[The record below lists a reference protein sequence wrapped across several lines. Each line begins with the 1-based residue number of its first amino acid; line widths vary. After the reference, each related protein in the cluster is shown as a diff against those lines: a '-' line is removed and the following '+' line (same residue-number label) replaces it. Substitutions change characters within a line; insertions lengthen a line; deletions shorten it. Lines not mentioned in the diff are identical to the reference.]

1 MFIKDKFWILWLK
14 CYSFSQCGFAQVSSV
29 QLLSPVRLFVTSWTA
44 ACQASLAIT
53 NRACSYS
60 WPLSQWH
67 HPTIS
72 SSVTP
77 FSSCLQSLPTSG
89 SFTVSQFFISGGQSI
104 GASASASVLLMNIQA
119 WFPLGL
125 AGLISLQ
132 SKGLSRVFSSTTVW
146 KHHFLGAQP
155 FSQCISTYINIVL
168 YDKNNVDVMCVTN
181 TRHQQWKDNVKKKF
195 TFTYICINSNSHIE
209 EAAAALWLFYAD
221 SCHW

>member
-104 GASASASVLLMNIQA
+104 GASASASVLPMNVQD
-119 WFPLGL
+119 WFPLDWL
-125 AGLISLQ
+125 VWSPCSPRDFQ
-132 SKGLSRVFSSTTVW
+132 ESSSTPQFKGLNSLVLSFLYSPTLTSIHDYW
-146 KHHFLGAQP
+146 KNHSF
-155 FSQCISTYINIVL
+155 
-168 YDKNNVDVMCVTN
+168 D
-181 TRHQQWKDNVKKKF
+181 
-195 TFTYICINSNSHIE
+195 
-209 EAAAALWLFYAD
+209 
-221 SCHW
+221 

>member
-89 SFTVSQFFISGGQSI
+89 SFQMSQLFTSGSQNI
-104 GASASASVLLMNIQA
+104 GVSASISVLPINTQD
-119 WFPLGL
+119 WSPLGW
-125 AGLISLQ
+125 AGWISLQ
-132 SKGLSRVFSSTTVW
+132 SKGLSRVFSNTTVQ
-146 KHHFLGAQP
+146 KHLLSVYLSEWMNLRGKWD
-155 FSQCISTYINIVL
+155 CGEG
-168 YDKNNVDVMCVTN
+168 N
-181 TRHQQWKDNVKKKF
+181 TGSWGETSYHKMWDPSWVPVGRIGK
-195 TFTYICINSNSHIE
+195 T
-209 EAAAALWLFYAD
+209 
-221 SCHW
+221 